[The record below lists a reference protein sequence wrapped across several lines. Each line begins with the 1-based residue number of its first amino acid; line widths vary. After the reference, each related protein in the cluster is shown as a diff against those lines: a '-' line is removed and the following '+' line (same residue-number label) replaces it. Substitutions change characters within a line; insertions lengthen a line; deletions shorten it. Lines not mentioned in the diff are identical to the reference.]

1 MPGEAPRRKP
11 RFHAAVVSSY
21 GGGDA
26 PAAAFAARL
35 ASTPASGVGVVVE
48 SFTAGSNCVAVAPT
62 WRAGV
67 GSGAASA
74 SLSFSSN
81 GSSAPKPPAPKRRR
95 TAPPGGA
102 EVPGGDEDGV
112 LGEDALVA
120 AAVAHPRRLRRPSA
134 RRDARSPFY
143 AQVKVVLGACV
154 RRACRLPSSTPVGK
168 RMLPV
173 SASLV
178 GDPLSR
184 SRAILLRVGNGKGDS
199 AILWASHRG
208 GLLCS
213 CFSGTQ
219 NALFLSASS
228 RSTACKHTSAL
239 RSSLC
244 DSKIPVAKFCKRMH
258 LGPNAADFAVNKQYG
273 SSISWIVLYRSV
285 YSLVSFSSG
294 NVGTCIAP
302 SCRRFRSRC
311 GHVTFVRPLHYA
323 HRAAAVAD
331 PELEKDTGVGRDVG
345 ASSLAHTGR
354 DLPLVPAL
362 DGVPTETQ
370 RCSTDAV
377 EAVVAA
383 RVQRNMLPCSGEI
396 AAGDVWART
405 ADWRGLFLG
414 RFDGPDDGRLDDF
427 KRMTAIMNRG
437 VTLGVVH
444 STRQTFVE
452 AY

>member
-1 MPGEAPRRKP
+1 
-11 RFHAAVVSSY
+11 
-21 GGGDA
+21 
-26 PAAAFAARL
+26 
-35 ASTPASGVGVVVE
+35 
-48 SFTAGSNCVAVAPT
+48 
-62 WRAGV
+62 
-67 GSGAASA
+67 
-74 SLSFSSN
+74 
-81 GSSAPKPPAPKRRR
+81 
-95 TAPPGGA
+95 
-102 EVPGGDEDGV
+102 
-112 LGEDALVA
+112 
-120 AAVAHPRRLRRPSA
+120 
-134 RRDARSPFY
+134 
-143 AQVKVVLGACV
+143 
-154 RRACRLPSSTPVGK
+154 
-168 RMLPV
+168 
-173 SASLV
+173 
-178 GDPLSR
+178 
-184 SRAILLRVGNGKGDS
+184 
-199 AILWASHRG
+199 
-208 GLLCS
+208 
-213 CFSGTQ
+213 
-219 NALFLSASS
+219 
-228 RSTACKHTSAL
+228 
-239 RSSLC
+239 
-244 DSKIPVAKFCKRMH
+244 MH